1 MAIQHL
7 LCPKCSTRNGTKIVC
22 SITYCV
28 CGTIMLPMLNG
39 TIKFPKAQKI
49 AMALV
54 GRGEE
59 LSYKEL
65 TEEREKGEQNNF

>member
-1 MAIQHL
+1 
-7 LCPKCSTRNGTKIVC
+7 
-22 SITYCV
+22 
-28 CGTIMLPMLNG
+28 MLPMLNG